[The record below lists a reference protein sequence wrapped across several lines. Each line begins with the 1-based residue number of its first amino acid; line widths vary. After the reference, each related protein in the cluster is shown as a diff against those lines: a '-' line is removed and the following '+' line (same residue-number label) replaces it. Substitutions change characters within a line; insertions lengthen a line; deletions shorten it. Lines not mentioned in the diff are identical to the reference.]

1 MCWAMT
7 STNMILADLFCGCSG
22 LGLGARQAGF
32 AIGASIDVDPILT
45 SSYRANFPGG
55 NLHLGD
61 ITHLYGAELSSL
73 VGGRIDGI
81 IGGPPCQGFS
91 EIGRADPED
100 PRRQLLHHFFRIVR
114 EVQPRFFLME
124 NVRGL
129 ANQKNRP
136 FLDSA
141 LQQVADRYEIIGPA
155 VIDGSEHGAATKRPR
170 IFVVG
175 YDKRYVDHFDEDDFL
190 GDRCAPATVE
200 EAIGDLAS
208 AVSIGEAD
216 RFDLWRV
223 PPSSVHSDYARAL
236 LSADHT
242 TTGHRRTLHR
252 VEIANRFA
260 AVSQGGMDA
269 IGRHPRLSWTGQC
282 PTIRAGT
289 GADKGSRQAVRP
301 LHPEEPRVITVRE
314 AARLQGF
321 PDWFKFHPT
330 VWHSF
335 RMIGNSVSPIVAQK
349 LLSSVRLRMSA
360 GDALQAAE

>member
-1 MCWAMT
+1 M
-7 STNMILADLFCGCSG
+7 ADLFCGCSG

-32 AIGASIDVDPILT
+32 VVGASIDADPILT
-45 SSYRANFPGG
+45 SSYRTNFPGG
-55 NLHLGD
+55 NLHIGD
-61 ITHLYGAELSSL
+61 IATLTGDALTSII
-73 VGGRIDGI
+73 GRRVDGI

-100 PRRQLLHHFFRIVR
+100 PRRQLLHHFFRIVG
-114 EVQPRFFLME
+114 EVKPRFFLME

-129 ANQKNRP
+129 ANRKNLP

-141 LQQVADRYEIIGPA
+141 LQQIANHYEIVGP
-155 VIDGSEHGAATKRPR
+155 VIIDGSEHGAATKRPR

-175 YDKRYVDHFDEDDFL
+175 YDRQYVDDFNQDDFL
-190 GDRCAPATVE
+190 GERCAPTTVE

-208 AVSIGEAD
+208 AVLIGEED
-216 RFDLWRV
+216 GFDLWQF
-223 PPSSVHSDYARAL
+223 PPSSVHSDYASAL
-236 LSADHT
+236 LSADRA
-242 TTGHRRTLHR
+242 TTGHRRTLHKG
-252 VEIANRFA
+252 EIANRFA

-335 RMIGNSVSPIVAQK
+335 RMIGNSVSPIIARK
-349 LLSSVRLRMSA
+349 LLSSIRLRMSD

>member
-1 MCWAMT
+1 MT
-7 STNMILADLFCGCSG
+7 LADLFCGCSG

-32 AIGASIDVDPILT
+32 AVGASIDADPILT
-45 SSYRANFPGG
+45 SSYRTNFPKGR
-55 NLHLGD
+55 LHLGD
-61 ITHLYGAELSSL
+61 IADLTGKELGMI
-73 VGGRIDGI
+73 VGGRIEGI
-81 IGGPPCQGFS
+81 VGGPPCQGFS
-91 EIGRADPED
+91 EIGRANPSD
-100 PRRQLLHHFFRIVR
+100 PRRLLLHHFFRIVS

-129 ANQKNRP
+129 ANRKNRP

-141 LQQVADRYEIIGPA
+141 LQQIAERYEIIGPVA
-155 VIDGSEHGAATKRPR
+155 IDGSELGAATKRPR

-175 YDKRYVDHFDEDDFL
+175 YDKQYVDDFDKDDL
-190 GDRCAPATVE
+190 LCDRCPPTTVAD
-200 EAIGDLAS
+200 AIADLTS
-208 AVSIGEAD
+208 AVAIGEAD
-216 RFDLWRV
+216 GFDVWRV
-223 PPSSVHSDYARAL
+223 PEASDRSEYAKAL
-236 LSADHT
+236 LSDDGR
-242 TTGHRRTLHR
+242 TTGHRRTLHKA
-252 VEIANRFA
+252 EIAERFA
-260 AVSQGGMDA
+260 SVAQGGMDA

-301 LHPEEPRVITVRE
+301 LHPDEPRVITVRE

-349 LLSSVRLRMSA
+349 LLSGIRRKMSA